1 LQNKMELKINGKD
14 YVLDVEPTMTL
25 LELIRDRLGL
35 TGAKDACGE
44 GVCGA
49 CTVIMDGKAVNSCL
63 VLAREAQG
71 SEIITIEGLGKGN
84 ELDPLQEAFIQHGA
98 VHCGYCMPGMILTAK
113 ALLDENP
120 HPTTE
125 EIKEAISGNICRCN
139 GYVEIIEA
147 IQLAANKEATE

>member
-1 LQNKMELKINGKD
+1 MQNKMELKINGKD

-35 TGAKDACGE
+35 TGAKDACGD

-71 SEIITIEGLGKGN
+71 SEIITIEGLGKGS

>member
-1 LQNKMELKINGKD
+1 LQNKSELKINGKD

-63 VLAREAQG
+63 VLAREAEG
-71 SEIITIEGLGKGN
+71 SEIITIEGLGKGS

-147 IQLAANKEATE
+147 IQLVANKEAFE

>member
-71 SEIITIEGLGKGN
+71 SEIITIEGLGKGS

-125 EIKEAISGNICRCN
+125 QIKEAISGNICRCN

>member
-1 LQNKMELKINGKD
+1 MQNKSELKINGKD

-63 VLAREAQG
+63 VLAREAEG
-71 SEIITIEGLGKGN
+71 SEIITIEGLGKGS

-147 IQLAANKEATE
+147 IQLVANKEAFE

>member
-1 LQNKMELKINGKD
+1 MQNKMELKINGKD

-71 SEIITIEGLGKGN
+71 SEIITIEGLGKGS

-125 EIKEAISGNICRCN
+125 QIKEAISGNICRCN

>member
-35 TGAKDACGE
+35 TGAKDACGD

-71 SEIITIEGLGKGN
+71 SEIITIEGLGKGS

>member
-1 LQNKMELKINGKD
+1 MQNKSELKINGRN

-71 SEIITIEGLGKGN
+71 SEIITIEGLGKGS
-84 ELDPLQEAFIQHGA
+84 ELDPLQEAFVQHGA

-147 IQLAANKEATE
+147 IQLVANKEATE

>member
-1 LQNKMELKINGKD
+1 LQNKMELKINGRN
-14 YVLDVEPTMTL
+14 YVLDVEPTVTL
-25 LELIRDRLGL
+25 LELLRDRLGL
-35 TGAKDACGE
+35 TGAKDACGD

-63 VLAREAQG
+63 VLAREAEG
-71 SEIITIEGLGKGN
+71 SEIITIEGLGSGS

-125 EIKEAISGNICRCN
+125 EIREAISGSICRCN
-139 GYVEIIEA
+139 GYIEIIEA
-147 IQLAANKEATE
+147 IQLVAHKEATK